1 MTRTARLQGLDMAR
15 FLAFCGMVIV
25 NFRIVMGAEGGSGW
39 MAAFAQ
45 GLEGRAAAS
54 FVVLA
59 GIGLG
64 LSAARADYTA
74 TFGVT
79 TKRALFLLVAGLLNM
94 LIFDADILHYYAFY
108 FFFGVLL
115 LPMRGSLLAIVI
127 LILNA
132 LAVTLLLTLDFEA
145 GWDFSTY
152 SYPEFWTP
160 VGFVRNLFFNGW
172 HPVIPWLGF
181 LLLGM
186 LLARLPLDQPRI
198 QGAMMVSGLVA
209 IATAEGLAAG
219 LRGAFGDLDPD
230 LAEVLTTGAVPATPL
245 YTLAGSGFA
254 ACLIGACLWLADRP
268 VMAPVVRLITP
279 AGRQALTL
287 YLAHILVGMVT
298 LEALGLLGGQS
309 IATALSAAGF
319 FCLASLLYALAWSHQ
334 FKHGP
339 VEALMRRLAG

>member
-1 MTRTARLQGLDMAR
+1 MTRTPRLQGLDMAR

-25 NFRIVMGAEGGSGW
+25 NFKIVMGAEGGSGW
-39 MAAFAQ
+39 MAAFAG

-64 LSAARADYTA
+64 LAAGRAEYSATL
-74 TFGVT
+74 GVT
-79 TKRALFLLVAGLLNM
+79 TKRALFLLVAGLMNM

-115 LPMRGSLLAIVI
+115 LPLRGPALIAVI
-127 LILNA
+127 LGLNV
-132 LAVTLLLTLDFEA
+132 LAVILLLTLDFEA

-172 HPVIPWLGF
+172 HPVVPWLGF
-181 LLLGM
+181 LLLGV
-186 LLARLPLDQPRI
+186 LLSRLPLDRPPV
-198 QGAMMVSGLVA
+198 QGMLIAAGLIA
-209 IATAEGLAAG
+209 IALAEAAAAG
-219 LRGAFGDLDPD
+219 LRAAFGHLDPE

-254 ACLIGACLWLADRP
+254 ACLISACLWLADRP
-268 VMAPVVRLITP
+268 VMAPVLRLVTP

-298 LEALGLLGGQS
+298 LDMLGLLGGQS
-309 IATALSAAGF
+309 IGTALSAAVL
-319 FCLASLLYALAWSHQ
+319 FCMASLVYALAWSRR
-334 FKHGP
+334 FKRGP
-339 VEALMRRLAG
+339 VEGLMRRLAG